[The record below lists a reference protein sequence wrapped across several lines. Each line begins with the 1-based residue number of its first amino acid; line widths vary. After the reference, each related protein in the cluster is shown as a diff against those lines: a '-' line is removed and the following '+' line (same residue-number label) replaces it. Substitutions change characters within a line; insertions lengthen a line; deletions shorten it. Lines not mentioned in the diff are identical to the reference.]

1 MPASKSLNICIY
13 PYNIPH
19 PRVSRASVGLA
30 DLPMTGLPSNS
41 GQKARRPRANE
52 VLPRLIE
59 QEDSQTEGS
68 WQEPVLDRHF
78 SRVDGVLDGR
88 DVTEDKD
95 NNDGEEH
102 AREEEPVLVIVSI
115 VLPRSLEALT

>member
-1 MPASKSLNICIY
+1 
-13 PYNIPH
+13 
-19 PRVSRASVGLA
+19 
-30 DLPMTGLPSNS
+30 MTGLPSNS